1 MSSNSAYEAAKEKIN
16 EASRAIRELENS
28 REKSLA
34 LTKLDEARH
43 WVEDDRL
50 RAHYAAGGH

>member
-1 MSSNSAYEAAKEKIN
+1 MSKYDVALHQIKEAAI
-16 EASRAIRELENS
+16 AVRDLENS

>member
-1 MSSNSAYEAAKEKIN
+1 MDALYEAAKEKIR
-16 EASRAIRELENS
+16 EAARALDALQNS

-50 RAHYAAGGH
+50 RAHYAAGGL